1 MSTMKK
7 SKKIYSCMDDYDPN
21 SILIDDAL
29 KEIHKISKKIK
40 LYEYVSLEDS
50 YNRVLFE
57 NIKAK
62 LKVPNYDN
70 SAMDGYALNLKDIKK
85 CKIFNIAGSSL
96 AGSPYK
102 GKLKK

>member
-40 LYEYVSLEDS
+40 LYEYVPLEDS
-50 YNRVLFE
+50 FNRVLFE

-85 CKIFNIAGSSL
+85 CKIFNRS
-96 AGSPYK
+96 
-102 GKLKK
+102 